1 MFNQIS
7 TRMFNWIFLIGLVLL
22 LGEALFFGPGFL
34 FSLVLQVFMIFL
46 GRRWYHR
53 LIGKL
58 LFWVGLVMFILTV
71 LNLMAVRFII
81 IAMAALLL
89 YRFYQSR
96 MEPETITPESAGETK
111 RQGDFLHVRPLMK
124 NRLTGMEKTNE
135 SPYSWRDVN
144 ILGGV
149 GDRIVDL
156 GNTVVPE
163 DGVIMIRHGIGNLTI
178 HVPYEVEVAVHHTA
192 LFGGLTV
199 FDQRSDR
206 RFNQQVFYE
215 TSGFQTEKP
224 RIRIVTSVWSGECEV
239 KRT

>member
-1 MFNQIS
+1 MFNRIS
-7 TRMFNWIFLIGLVLL
+7 TRTFNWIFLIGVVLL
-22 LGEALFFGPGFL
+22 LGEALFIGAGFL
-34 FSLVLQVFMIFL
+34 FSLLLQVIMMML

-58 LFWVGLVMFILTV
+58 LFWTGLVIFLLTI
-71 LNLMAVRFII
+71 LNLMAVRFVI
-81 IAMAALLL
+81 IAMAALIL

-96 MEPETITPESAGETK
+96 NEPEVVKPDSAAETPEE
-111 RQGDFLHVRPLMK
+111 GDFLQVRPIMK
-124 NRLTGMEKTNE
+124 NRLTGTEKTGE
-135 SPYSWRDVN
+135 IPYSWRDVN
-144 ILGGV
+144 ILGGI

-156 GNTVVPE
+156 GNTVVPD

-178 HVPYEVEVAVHHTA
+178 HVPYEVEVAIHHTA
-192 LFGGLTV
+192 LFGGVTV
-199 FDQRSDR
+199 FDRKTDR

-215 TSGFQTEKP
+215 TEGYRTEKP